1 MRMTMPS
8 WLTTAIAV
16 AGISATLAATPARA
30 DEWKKTYQ
38 VSGRASVY
46 VKTGDGDVTAEAHQH
61 PAAQLGRQP
70 ARAAPSPDLQDKY
83 SSPPA

>member
-30 DEWKKTYQ
+30 DEWKKMLCVEGANILSNAIKLNAGESHTTT
-38 VSGRASVY
+38 VTMSVE
-46 VKTGDGDVTAEAHQH
+46 KI
-61 PAAQLGRQP
+61 
-70 ARAAPSPDLQDKY
+70 
-83 SSPPA
+83 